1 MPNIPTVSSSSYD
14 SQRQGRTIEV
24 QTPAIEDSVDNW
36 IPLTGGGCSKTLRD
50 IEMERGSLFSEI
62 PRYVTRDISAFVFFF
77 LFISLIFYYFLK
89 YN

>member
-62 PRYVTRDISAFVFFF
+62 PRYVTRDISAFFSSIYIIDFLLFF
-77 LFISLIFYYFLK
+77 K
-89 YN
+89 V

>member
-62 PRYVTRDISAFVFFF
+62 PRYVTRDISAFVFFSSIYIIDF
-77 LFISLIFYYFLK
+77 LLFFK
-89 YN
+89 V

>member
-50 IEMERGSLFSEI
+50 IEMERGSLFSK
-62 PRYVTRDISAFVFFF
+62 RYVTRDISAFVFFSSIYIIDF
-77 LFISLIFYYFLK
+77 LLFFK
-89 YN
+89 V

>member
-62 PRYVTRDISAFVFFF
+62 SRYVTRDISAFFSSIYIIDFLLFF
-77 LFISLIFYYFLK
+77 K
-89 YN
+89 V

>member
-36 IPLTGGGCSKTLRD
+36 IPLTGGGSSKTLRD
-50 IEMERGSLFSEI
+50 IEMERGSLFSK
-62 PRYVTRDISAFVFFF
+62 RYVTRDISAFVFFSSIYIIDF
-77 LFISLIFYYFLK
+77 LLFFK
-89 YN
+89 V

>member
-36 IPLTGGGCSKTLRD
+36 IPLTGGGSSKTLRD

-62 PRYVTRDISAFVFFF
+62 PRYVTRDISAFVFFSSIYIIDF
-77 LFISLIFYYFLK
+77 LLFFK
-89 YN
+89 V